1 MALLNDTNTVKL
13 VNTIS
18 SYLDATMIDGTY
30 PQRLNWDAIGNEEEF
45 WSELDYMK
53 MLGAI

>member
-1 MALLNDTNTVKL
+1 MALLNDKQTVKL

-18 SYLDATMIDGTY
+18 SYLDKTMIDGSI

-53 MLGAI
+53 MLGVI